1 MIDDIGLNSV
11 SEFGCATVT
20 DRDLHLAE
28 QLPFSDRVRLADL
41 QCKKLQRSIFTA
53 LRLPKGRAN
62 PRTAKTAEEAGGCLQ
77 PTRPAA
83 PSPSYL
89 SWPSCQFLSRTGPAE
104 DDGQSEPASRRGSS
118 AQADVARPGHGA
130 GVLLVDVLARMR
142 ARQGSACSGDRAER
156 GPLSRKRDNCLQG
169 PPCFRVAAALASEG
183 TGGPPRPGIGQSSY
197 CTFGWQPEQE
207 DFGWFRC
214 EDSEACYRAHRL
226 RARRKKTLLVALA
239 AFVAGD
245 LIFGRRA

>member
-1 MIDDIGLNSV
+1 MIDDIGLKSV

-83 PSPSYL
+83 P
-89 SWPSCQFLSRTGPAE
+89 A
-104 DDGQSEPASRRGSS
+104 
-118 AQADVARPGHGA
+118 
-130 GVLLVDVLARMR
+130 
-142 ARQGSACSGDRAER
+142 
-156 GPLSRKRDNCLQG
+156 
-169 PPCFRVAAALASEG
+169 
-183 TGGPPRPGIGQSSY
+183 
-197 CTFGWQPEQE
+197 
-207 DFGWFRC
+207 
-214 EDSEACYRAHRL
+214 
-226 RARRKKTLLVALA
+226 
-239 AFVAGD
+239 
-245 LIFGRRA
+245 

>member
-156 GPLSRKRDNCLQG
+156 GPPSRKRDNCLQG

-207 DFGWFRC
+207 DFGWFRS
-214 EDSEACYRAHRL
+214 EDSEA
-226 RARRKKTLLVALA
+226 
-239 AFVAGD
+239 
-245 LIFGRRA
+245 